1 MTLAVY
7 PGSFDPFTLGHR
19 DILLRSLK
27 IFDQVVIAVGVNQN
41 KKTLFTAEERV
52 EMIEKEVNDIKLDKN
67 NVVKVECFEGLIVDL
82 ASKHNFAGIILESP
96 FTSMVKLSK
105 IYYPYLPVKILLK
118 DKYES
123 IKKIDKINFPKMVMH
138 GDKDKIVPFSM
149 GKEMFEKFSEP
160 KLSYFRK
167 DDDHMMEFDE
177 ELLEKIKNFL
187 KII

>member
-52 EMIEKEVNDIKLDKN
+52 EMIEKEVNDIKLDNN

-82 ASKHNFAGIILESP
+82 ASKHKAKSLIKGVRGPVDYDYEAQMAGMNTVMCPDLETIFLMSKP
-96 FTSMVKLSK
+96 EFSFIHSSLVKQISLMGGDVTGFVS
-105 IYYPYLPVKILLK
+105 
-118 DKYES
+118 ES
-123 IKKIDKINFPKMVMH
+123 IKNQ
-138 GDKDKIVPFSM
+138 
-149 GKEMFEKFSEP
+149 
-160 KLSYFRK
+160 
-167 DDDHMMEFDE
+167 
-177 ELLEKIKNFL
+177 L
-187 KII
+187 KKKY

>member
-67 NVVKVECFEGLIVDL
+67 NVVKVECFEGLIVGL
-82 ASKHNFAGIILESP
+82 ASKHKAKSLIKGVRGRVDYDYEAQMAGMNTVMCPDLETIFLMSKP
-96 FTSMVKLSK
+96 EFSFIHSSLVKQISLMGGDVTGFVS
-105 IYYPYLPVKILLK
+105 
-118 DKYES
+118 ES
-123 IKKIDKINFPKMVMH
+123 IKNQ
-138 GDKDKIVPFSM
+138 
-149 GKEMFEKFSEP
+149 
-160 KLSYFRK
+160 
-167 DDDHMMEFDE
+167 
-177 ELLEKIKNFL
+177 L
-187 KII
+187 KTKS